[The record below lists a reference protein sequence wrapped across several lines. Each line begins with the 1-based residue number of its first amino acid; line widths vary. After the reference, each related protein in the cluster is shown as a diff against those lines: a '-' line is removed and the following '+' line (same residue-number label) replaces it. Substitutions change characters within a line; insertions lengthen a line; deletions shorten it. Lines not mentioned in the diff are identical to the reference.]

1 MLFPFILDGGGGA
14 SLPFFMFVV
23 MTIACLCLSVVI
35 GASSN
40 DIPAGKPLSHNP
52 SSIMAFVTSP
62 ISTATTTKTKLSKYQ
77 SLVKLVRTMHHRTS
91 LPDNTNEHIQHQ
103 EEGSYAL
110 NIQQQEG
117 GSYSLL
123 SLAAMNQLSLQ
134 SYNPLHPS
142 MATGDQSLVERH
154 LRLGIH

>member
-91 LPDNTNEHIQHQ
+91 LPDNTNEHIPHQ
-103 EEGSYAL
+103 EEGSYSL
-110 NIQQQEG
+110 NIQHQEG

-123 SLAAMNQLSLQ
+123 SLAAMDQLSLQ